1 MSRLTYSLIIFLFSN
16 ILASQYYENISCL
29 QSEIDVIKYH
39 LKIDL
44 NFDKKNIRCSNEIN
58 LIKSP
63 LSKDTLTL
71 DFYNNLVIENILA
84 NDMKLNYKREE
95 RKIFIDISSQ
105 INDTLTLRIEY
116 YGKPKTFGLEGLV
129 FASINEQKII
139 QTINQPNYAPTWFP
153 CNDDPSDKSVLEM
166 EITNDSEFISVANG
180 FLFNRFENNGR
191 TTFHYKTIY
200 PIATNLIGFY
210 SSNYSVIKEVYTT
223 INGNKLNMEY
233 FIFPKDS
240 LKAIY
245 DLADMKNY
253 INTFENIF
261 GEYPFVEEKFCISEI
276 LYGRGA
282 IENQTLIGIGRDLFS
297 GKQFHKDVFIHEL
310 AHSWWGNAVGISDW
324 KDIWLSEG
332 FATYSEALFFEYHY
346 GKSAL
351 NSYMSKFIT
360 EQLSGRLYN
369 PENLFGENV
378 YYKGAWVLH
387 MIRNIISDTIFF
399 DFLKNFYNHFRYKSI
414 STMEFKELLESFS
427 GIDFTKFFNQW
438 IYQDNGIIDCSYFYI
453 QNEKIISI
461 KQNDFIF
468 EFPLEIKIVYENSS
482 FEILNTFI
490 DREEVIIDLPLKEN
504 IKEIILDPEMKLLAR
519 FNKYN

>member
-1 MSRLTYSLIIFLFSN
+1 MSRLIYCLIIFLFSN
-16 ILASQYYENISCL
+16 FLAYQYYENISCL
-29 QSEIDVIKYH
+29 QSGIDVLKYH

-44 NFDKKNIRCSNEIN
+44 NFDKKNIRCSNEIT

-84 NDMKLNYKREE
+84 NEIKLKYKREE

-105 INDTLTLRIEY
+105 MNDTLTLRIDY
-116 YGKPKTFGLEGLV
+116 YGKPKSFGLEGLV
-129 FASINEQKII
+129 FASINDQKIV
-139 QTINQPNYAPTWFP
+139 QTINQPNYAPSWFP
-153 CNDDPSDKSVLEM
+153 CNDDPSDKALLEI

-180 FLFNRFENNGR
+180 LLLNKFENNNR

-210 SSNYSVIKEVYTT
+210 SSNYSIINEDYTT
-223 INGNKLNMEY
+223 INGNKLSIEY

-240 LKAIY
+240 IKAIY
-245 DLADMKNY
+245 DLSDMKNY

-282 IENQTLIGIGRDLFS
+282 IENQTLVGIGKELFS
-297 GKQFHKDVFIHEL
+297 GKQFHKNVFIHEL
-310 AHSWWGNAVGISDW
+310 AHSWWGNAVGISNW

-332 FATYSEALFFEYHY
+332 FASYSEALFFEYQY

-351 NSYMSKFIT
+351 KSYMSKFIP

-369 PENLFGENV
+369 PENLFGDII

-387 MIRNIISDTIFF
+387 MIRNTLSDIIFF
-399 DFLKNFYNHFRYKSI
+399 DFLKNFYNHFRYKTI
-414 STMEFKELLESFS
+414 STEEFKEYLKTYS
-427 GIDFTKFFNQW
+427 GIDFTIFFNQW
-438 IYQDNGIIDCSYFYI
+438 VYQDNGIIDCSYVY
-453 QNEKIISI
+453 NKSEKTITV
-461 KQNDFIF
+461 KQNDFVF
-468 EFPLEIKIVYENSS
+468 EFQLEIKIVYDNSS
-482 FEILNTFI
+482 SEILNTFI
-490 DREEVIIDLPLKEN
+490 DREEVIIKLSSKEN
-504 IKEIILDPEMKLLAR
+504 INEIILDPEMKLLAR
-519 FNKYN
+519 FNQSN